1 MRADLELIADLV
13 PPNSRLLDLGCG
25 DGELLAHLKE
35 SKEVKG
41 YGLDVDPNNI
51 EKCLLKGVNVIE
63 HDLDRGL
70 ASFSSDSFQIVVMT
84 ETLQS
89 VKEPDQLLSEM
100 LRIGEECIVSFPN
113 FGNWRCRLQLG
124 RGGMPVSKHLPNNW
138 FDTPNIHLCTCSDF
152 ERLCNNLKIVILE
165 KKYVNS
171 EHEHNA
177 LIQFAPNLLSAYA
190 FYRLGRIQDV

>member
-1 MRADLELIADLV
+1 MRADLELIADLIQ
-13 PPNSRLLDLGCG
+13 PNSRLLDLGCG

-35 SKEVKG
+35 NKEVKG

-70 ASFSSDSFQIVVMT
+70 GSFSSDSFRIVVMT

-89 VKEPDQLLSEM
+89 VKAPDQLLLEM

-124 RGGMPVSKHLPNNW
+124 RGRMPVSQHLPNNW
-138 FDTPNIHLCTCSDF
+138 FDTPNIHLCTCADF
-152 ERLCNNLKIVILE
+152 ERLCNDLKIVILE

-171 EHEHNA
+171 EHEQNT
-177 LIQFAPNLLSAYA
+177 LIQFAPNLLSAFA
-190 FYRLGRIQDV
+190 FYKLGRIQDV

>member
-1 MRADLELIADLV
+1 MRADLKLIADLV
-13 PPNSRLLDLGCG
+13 QPNSRLLDLGCG
-25 DGELLAHLKE
+25 DGELLAELKE
-35 SKEVKG
+35 SKAVRG

-70 ASFSSDSFQIVVMT
+70 DSFSSNSFQIVVMT

-89 VKEPDQLLSEM
+89 VKAPDQLLLEM

-113 FGNWRCRLQLG
+113 FGNWRCRLQLIF
-124 RGGMPVSKHLPNNW
+124 GGMPVSKHLPDSW
-138 FDTPNIHLCTCSDF
+138 FDTPNIHLCTCTDF
-152 ERLCNNLKIVILE
+152 ERLCNDLNIRILE

-171 EHEHNA
+171 RHEQNA
-177 LIQFAPNLLSAYA
+177 LMGLAPNLLSSYA
-190 FYRLGRIQDV
+190 FYRLGRD

>member
-1 MRADLELIADLV
+1 MRADLKLISDLV
-13 PPNSRLLDLGCG
+13 HPNSRLLDLGCG
-25 DGELLAHLKE
+25 DGELLAELKE
-35 SKEVKG
+35 SKAVKG

-63 HDLDRGL
+63 HDLDLGL
-70 ASFSSDSFQIVVMT
+70 DRFSSNSFQIVVMT

-89 VKEPDQLLSEM
+89 VKAPEQLLLEM

-113 FGNWRCRLQLG
+113 FGNWRCRIQLG
-124 RGGMPVSKHLPNNW
+124 CGRMPVSKHLPDSW
-138 FDTPNIHLCTCSDF
+138 FNTPNIHLCTCADF
-152 ERLCNNLKIVILE
+152 EQLCNDLNIRILE

-171 EHEHNA
+171 EHEQSA
-177 LIQFAPNLLSAYA
+177 LIKIAPNLLSSYA